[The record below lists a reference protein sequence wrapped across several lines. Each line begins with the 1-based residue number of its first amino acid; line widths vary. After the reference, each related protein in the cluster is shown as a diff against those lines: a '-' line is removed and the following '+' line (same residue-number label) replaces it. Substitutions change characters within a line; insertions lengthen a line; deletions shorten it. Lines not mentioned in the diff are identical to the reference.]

1 MVRLKVGNVFDDLG
15 NLISFQFLNGAIKS
29 FLFFLA
35 RGLHAHFNSLM
46 VRLKVVVRRSTTTVK
61 LYFNSLM
68 VRLKDSLHNLLPV
81 HHSNFN
87 SLMVRLKADSISN
100 VFPVDCHFNSLMVR
114 LKVN

>member
-1 MVRLKVGNVFDDLG
+1 MVRLKVRNGYDYLG
-15 NLISFQFLNGAIKS
+15 NLILFQFLNGAIKS
-29 FLFFLA
+29 LLFFLVK
-35 RGLHAHFNSLM
+35 LSNIHFNSLM